1 MIFKISIFDLKK
13 IVLICFFSLFCFWQ
27 TLFPNK
33 AMVDSDFQYHKTNIE
48 FEYLTTEDGLPTDL
62 VYNSL
67 QDKQGFIWFGSL
79 SGLSRYDGSD
89 IKVFTNDP
97 EDENSLSNNCVWSL
111 FEDNNGVLWIGTY
124 GGGLNKFNPEDE
136 SFTRYTHI
144 ENDSTSLTSDLIESI
159 YQDKEGTLW
168 VATHGGG
175 LNKFDP
181 KKEVFTHYLHNS
193 KQPNSLSHNHVRGII
208 EGDNGELWVGTFGGG
223 INKFD
228 PKKEVFTHYLHDENN
243 SNSLINNFIWSIVK
257 DSRGNIWFGTQ
268 SGLSKFNP
276 EKNTFDNYLN
286 NPKDPY
292 SLGNNAV
299 LTICEEKPG
308 ILLLGTYGGGVN
320 KFIIDKKKF
329 IHYQKDPFQPSSIS
343 SNVIWNIYKDKT
355 GIFWLSGEGGV
366 NKFTREGNRFTHYKR
381 NLSKFRTLSANQ
393 ITSIFRDNKN
403 IFWIGTLG
411 GGLNRFDRKNG
422 TYLHY
427 RHQISNPNSLS
438 SDNITAVKMDKNG
451 ILWIGTDNGLNKF
464 DSQKGSF
471 SRYKNDPQ
479 NPNTISNNGITDLEI
494 GKNGKIWIATN
505 GGGLCMFNPDND
517 SFVCYKKNE
526 SEPNSLVSDHLMTVI
541 IGDSGKIWIGSTK
554 GLSCF
559 EPENKSFTNYHT
571 IENSN
576 SLSSESISSL
586 FEGKDGTLWIGTDNG
601 LNKLDKNSGQFSV
614 FLEKQGLKGSRIFSI
629 VEDNDENIWLTT
641 DKGLSQLNPK
651 DGIIKNY
658 DNKNGLHDNLCF
670 IHSVYK
676 TDKGELFFGGSNGFI
691 SFNPESIIKNT
702 NIPPVVLTDFKIFRN
717 SVAIGKDSPL
727 KKHINFTKHI
737 TLTREQSVIGFDF
750 AVLNYRFPKK
760 NQYAYMMEGFDKEWI
775 YPRDRSYAL
784 YTNLNHGEYRFKVKG
799 ANDDGL
805 WNETGTSIRITIKPA
820 WWESLPFKILLAL
833 FIIALLLF
841 LFNWRIKI
849 IKNRNKR
856 LSKLIEERTKEL
868 FKQTRELAES
878 NRQLIIAKEEAEVA
892 NRVKSEFLANM
903 SHELRTPL
911 NAVTGFSE
919 LLSSVITDQKQTK
932 YLQAI
937 KTGGKTLLT
946 LINDILDLSK
956 IESGKM
962 LIQETPVNITTLFE
976 EIKLIFD
983 LKRIEKGLQFI
994 VKIDKNLPQNLL
1006 LDGIRLRQI
1015 LFNLVGNAIKF
1026 TEKGSVEIS
1035 AKKIAKS
1042 SNKEQVD
1049 LLISVKDSGIG
1060 IPESEQELIFKAFRQ
1075 RKGQNEAV
1083 FGGTGLG
1090 LTISKKLIEAMNG
1103 NIKISS
1109 SVGKGTIFEIIISQ
1123 VPIVTNQI
1131 VPIVDNN
1138 IISEKITF
1146 QEQKILVVD
1155 DAQSNRDLLFEALS
1169 QANLKVKTAKNGKE
1183 GLYWAQKYKPDLI
1196 LMDLKM
1202 PIMDG
1207 IEAIKKLKTIPEIK
1221 EIPVISL
1228 SASSNK
1234 MEENKLLKIGFDKLL
1249 TKPIKI
1255 SLLLESLMNYFT
1267 HTVSSDEIKENNQ
1280 IPESYL
1286 EFSAL
1291 EKIKDAQ
1298 NLLSDLKNDFLPTL
1312 LSLKDVMIMSNVE
1325 EFGRK
1330 LIALS
1335 KKHNILKLKTEGEKI
1350 IDQAQSFDIQEIN
1363 EMLKNTPLM
1372 LKKLIEIMEKQDE

>member
-1 MIFKISIFDLKK
+1 
-13 IVLICFFSLFCFWQ
+13 
-27 TLFPNK
+27 
-33 AMVDSDFQYHKTNIE
+33 
-48 FEYLTTEDGLPTDL
+48 
-62 VYNSL
+62 
-67 QDKQGFIWFGSL
+67 
-79 SGLSRYDGSD
+79 
-89 IKVFTNDP
+89 
-97 EDENSLSNNCVWSL
+97 
-111 FEDNNGVLWIGTY
+111 
-124 GGGLNKFNPEDE
+124 
-136 SFTRYTHI
+136 
-144 ENDSTSLTSDLIESI
+144 
-159 YQDKEGTLW
+159 
-168 VATHGGG
+168 
-175 LNKFDP
+175 
-181 KKEVFTHYLHNS
+181 
-193 KQPNSLSHNHVRGII
+193 
-208 EGDNGELWVGTFGGG
+208 
-223 INKFD
+223 
-228 PKKEVFTHYLHDENN
+228 
-243 SNSLINNFIWSIVK
+243 
-257 DSRGNIWFGTQ
+257 
-268 SGLSKFNP
+268 
-276 EKNTFDNYLN
+276 
-286 NPKDPY
+286 
-292 SLGNNAV
+292 
-299 LTICEEKPG
+299 
-308 ILLLGTYGGGVN
+308 
-320 KFIIDKKKF
+320 
-329 IHYQKDPFQPSSIS
+329 
-343 SNVIWNIYKDKT
+343 
-355 GIFWLSGEGGV
+355 
-366 NKFTREGNRFTHYKR
+366 
-381 NLSKFRTLSANQ
+381 
-393 ITSIFRDNKN
+393 
-403 IFWIGTLG
+403 
-411 GGLNRFDRKNG
+411 
-422 TYLHY
+422 
-427 RHQISNPNSLS
+427 
-438 SDNITAVKMDKNG
+438 
-451 ILWIGTDNGLNKF
+451 
-464 DSQKGSF
+464 
-471 SRYKNDPQ
+471 
-479 NPNTISNNGITDLEI
+479 
-494 GKNGKIWIATN
+494 
-505 GGGLCMFNPDND
+505 
-517 SFVCYKKNE
+517 
-526 SEPNSLVSDHLMTVI
+526 
-541 IGDSGKIWIGSTK
+541 
-554 GLSCF
+554 
-559 EPENKSFTNYHT
+559 
-571 IENSN
+571 
-576 SLSSESISSL
+576 
-586 FEGKDGTLWIGTDNG
+586 
-601 LNKLDKNSGQFSV
+601 
-614 FLEKQGLKGSRIFSI
+614 
-629 VEDNDENIWLTT
+629 
-641 DKGLSQLNPK
+641 
-651 DGIIKNY
+651 
-658 DNKNGLHDNLCF
+658 
-670 IHSVYK
+670 
-676 TDKGELFFGGSNGFI
+676 
-691 SFNPESIIKNT
+691 
-702 NIPPVVLTDFKIFRN
+702 
-717 SVAIGKDSPL
+717 
-727 KKHINFTKHI
+727 
-737 TLTREQSVIGFDF
+737 
-750 AVLNYRFPKK
+750 
-760 NQYAYMMEGFDKEWI
+760 
-775 YPRDRSYAL
+775 
-784 YTNLNHGEYRFKVKG
+784 
-799 ANDDGL
+799 
-805 WNETGTSIRITIKPA
+805 
-820 WWESLPFKILLAL
+820 
-833 FIIALLLF
+833 
-841 LFNWRIKI
+841 
-849 IKNRNKR
+849 
-856 LSKLIEERTKEL
+856 
-868 FKQTRELAES
+868 LAES
-878 NRQLIIAKEEAEVA
+878 NRQLIIAKEAEVA

-1060 IPESEQELIFKAFRQ
+1060 IPESEQELIFKAFR
-1075 RKGQNEAV
+1075 
-1083 FGGTGLG
+1083 
-1090 LTISKKLIEAMNG
+1090 
-1103 NIKISS
+1103 
-1109 SVGKGTIFEIIISQ
+1109 
-1123 VPIVTNQI
+1123 QI